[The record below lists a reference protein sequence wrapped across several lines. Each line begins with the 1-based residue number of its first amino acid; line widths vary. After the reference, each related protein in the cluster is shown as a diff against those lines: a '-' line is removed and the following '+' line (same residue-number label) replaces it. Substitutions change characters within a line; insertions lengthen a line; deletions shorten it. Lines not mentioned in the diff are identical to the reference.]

1 MKEGGLEAPTRH
13 PINWQSPDYYDAEK
27 LEAEME
33 RVFDVCHG
41 CRRCFNLCD
50 SFPRLFDMIDES
62 ESGELDSVDPKD
74 YQKVVDGCTLC
85 DLCYMTKCPYVP
97 PHELNIDFPH
107 LMLQHRAVAFKESGG
122 EFTKRQLTKTDRN
135 GKIGTM
141 LSPLANWATSTNNGF
156 TRTLLEWVANVH
168 RKAYLPEYTGKQL
181 TSHTDKP
188 PLNTEAPAYGQ
199 KVVLYATCYG
209 NYNTPEIGLA
219 LRAVLAVNGVE
230 AEILHPSCCGMPQL
244 EQGDLQ
250 QVAQNAE
257 TVADAFLPWI
267 EKGYE
272 IIALVPSCALMLKS
286 EWPLLL
292 KDNAKIK
299 TLAENTSDVS
309 EYIVALSKKYGLA
322 EGMKPLD
329 GGVSV
334 HVPCHARAQN
344 IGNKAAEMLTLIPD
358 TKIDLIERC
367 SGHGGAWGVEKEN
380 FPVALK
386 VGKYAFK
393 AAAKNNN
400 QHLVSECP
408 LAGQHLIQGL
418 ENEGVKV
425 NEAPHP
431 IQLIAQS
438 YGLVN

>member
-13 PINWQSPDYYDAEK
+13 PIDWQNPDYYNEDK
-27 LEAEME
+27 LQTEME

-62 ESGELDSVDPKD
+62 KTGELDSVNPQN

-107 LMLQHRAVAFKESGG
+107 LMLQHRAVNFKKTGG
-122 EFTKRQLTKTDRN
+122 AFTKKQLTKTDRN

-141 LSPLANWATSTNNGF
+141 VSPLANWATNTDNKF
-156 TRTLLEWVANVH
+156 MRILLEWIANVH
-168 RKAYLPEYTGKQL
+168 KKAYLPSYAGQQL
-181 TSHTDKP
+181 VANTDKP

-209 NYNTPEIGLA
+209 NFNTPEIGLA
-219 LRAVLAVNGVE
+219 LRAVLALNGVE
-230 AEILHPSCCGMPQL
+230 AEIVHPACCGMPQL
-244 EQGDLQ
+244 EQGNLE
-250 QVAQNAE
+250 QVAENAKIVSD
-257 TVADAFLPWI
+257 TLLPWI

-272 IIALVPSCALMLKS
+272 VLALVPSCALMLKS
-286 EWPLLL
+286 EWPLLM
-292 KDNAKIK
+292 KNNENIK
-299 TLAENTSDVS
+299 KLASHTSDIS
-309 EYIVALSKKYGLA
+309 EYIVWLSQKFALA

-334 HVPCHARAQN
+334 HIPCHARAQN
-344 IGNKAAEMLTLIPD
+344 IGNKAAEMLALIPN
-358 TKIDLIERC
+358 TQIDLIERC

-393 AAAKNNN
+393 AAAKHNHK
-400 QHLVSECP
+400 HLVSECP

-418 ENEGVKV
+418 EQEGIKV

-431 IQLIAQS
+431 IQLIAEA
-438 YGLVN
+438 YGLVV